1 MLHCR
6 RLLSEVN
13 GLEIGVRGMT
23 ATRSMEWEVR
33 EGKNGPQ
40 KEGKGLRK
48 EIGLNDKLG
57 Q

>member
-1 MLHCR
+1 M
-6 RLLSEVN
+6 
-13 GLEIGVRGMT
+13 EIGVRGMT